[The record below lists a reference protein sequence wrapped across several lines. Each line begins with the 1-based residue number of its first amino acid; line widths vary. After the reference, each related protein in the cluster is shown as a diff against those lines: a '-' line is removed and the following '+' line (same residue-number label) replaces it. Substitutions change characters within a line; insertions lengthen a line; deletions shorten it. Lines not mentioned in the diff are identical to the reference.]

1 MKNQLMILYVIAP
14 LPSCLHRRFL
24 LYSMSSFVLSS
35 SVWFSICIFV
45 FPTQSARTCFHVVA
59 KLQKHQQSGGCEAET
74 DTSSH
79 SSSSKHQISPRRDA
93 QTYKSISCFQH
104 NYFIFTT
111 IVSNDVIEKKIR

>member
-1 MKNQLMILYVIAP
+1 MNNQLMIFYAIAP
-14 LPSCLHRRFL
+14 LPSCLHRWFL
-24 LYSMSSFVLSS
+24 PDVLICTVLIRLVFYLYLCIPNSVCPNRLS
-35 SVWFSICIFV
+35 CY
-45 FPTQSARTCFHVVA
+45 VA